1 MPGIILTSMVFR
13 QPWGVI
19 REFLWSKTGL
29 ELSAPDHCFP
39 LPQLSSLF
47 IITNPASFILAQG
60 YLFYLGSQANKS
72 PQHRLTIGL
81 LTRSEHSPR
90 SIANMP
96 PIPCQPFP
104 IPDNAQNTHT
114 VLRERIPRPSWHN
127 DRRRPRSYHGTVV
140 QPAKKIRSLH
150 KRQNRPLCSR
160 HGWRVPEVQQ
170 SRLSSTKSMQC

>member
-1 MPGIILTSMVFR
+1 VLSVSFSGPKLVWNYRLQII
-13 QPWGVI
+13 
-19 REFLWSKTGL
+19 
-29 ELSAPDHCFP
+29 AFP
-39 LPQLSSLF
+39 CHSSPVCSSSQ
-47 IITNPASFILAQG
+47 TPASFILAQG

-150 KRQNRPLCSR
+150 ERQNRPLCSR